1 MEVSREILETTGSRA
16 ITKSENV
23 QELWSGYG
31 MINRY
36 FLAGGKY
43 LSIIVKHI
51 QWPKESNH
59 PRGWNTAISH
69 QRKLKSYQVERNWYE
84 QYAQLTSEH
93 CRVPQCIKSIK
104 DQSEILLIM
113 EDLNATGFEIRHN
126 PQTIKID
133 HAKSCLSWLANFHA
147 RFMKTSPAGLW
158 ETGTYWHLDTRP
170 DEFERMQNADLK
182 HVARAIDTKLK
193 HAKYQTIVHGDAKLA
208 NFCFSKS
215 AEVAAVDFQYVGK
228 GCGMKDVAYFL
239 SSCFDEESCEKL
251 EIELL
256 NFYFKEL
263 ELVIDKSIDF
273 QQLKLEWLQ
282 LYKYAW
288 ADFYRFLDGW
298 NPGHWK
304 MHGYSEKLTK
314 QVVRELMG

>member
-1 MEVSREILETTGSRA
+1 MEVFRKILETTGSTA
-16 ITKSENV
+16 ITRNENV

-43 LSIIVKHI
+43 PSIIVKHI
-51 QWPKESNH
+51 QWTKECNH

-126 PQTIKID
+126 PETIKID

-147 RFMKTSPAGLW
+147 RFMNTSPAGLW

-170 DEFERMQNADLK
+170 DEFERMQNTDLK

-239 SSCFDEESCEKL
+239 SSCYDETSSQTLEK
-251 EIELL
+251 ELL
-256 NFYFKEL
+256 NHYFKEL

-304 MHGYSEKLTK
+304 MHGYSEKLAML
-314 QVVRELMG
+314 VIRELMG